1 MTSILKNKNKETNDL
16 KIEAG
21 KENFG
26 FKKNG
31 KIKLSDHFTFR
42 RLLAFTLPSIAMQVL
57 TALYTIVDGV
67 FVSNFAGTTPFAGL
81 NFIFPFLVILS
92 TFGYMF
98 GTGGSALVAKFL
110 GEGRQEKARSLFSLF
125 VYTAFALGV
134 VLCVAGYFL
143 VPSVAKMLGAEGE
156 MLRYSILYA
165 RIVIIALPAWSLQQ
179 LFQMFFIA
187 AEKPKLGFVMAVIAG
202 LLNVGL
208 DALFIIVF
216 DWGLA
221 GAAIATAIAQG
232 VGGFFPVVYFFVK
245 RDGIL
250 YLGKTKV
257 DFLAIGKAASNGIS
271 EFAST
276 ISISVLSM
284 LYNMQLLK
292 YAGETGVAAYGI
304 IMYID
309 MVFFACFVGYSQGMS
324 PIVSFNY
331 GAQNHKELHNILK
344 KSIAIL
350 ASFAIV
356 MFALAEILA
365 GPLASI
371 FASKDAELLAMTVRA
386 FRIYSISFLVCSG
399 TIYGSAFFTALNN
412 GVVSAAISFVRVIV
426 FEIAA
431 VLILPAVFGI
441 NGIWWAVVIART
453 MGSLFAAIL
462 IIKFKGKYH
471 YWDKQYDA

>member
-1 MTSILKNKNKETNDL
+1 MTSTLKNDK
-16 KIEAG
+16 
-21 KENFG
+21 
-26 FKKNG
+26 
-31 KIKLSDHFTFR
+31 KIKLSDHFTFK
-42 RLLAFTLPSIAMQVL
+42 RLLLFTIPSIAMQVL

-67 FVSNFAGTTPFAGL
+67 FVSNYVGTTPFAGL
-81 NFIFPFLVILS
+81 NFIFPMLIILS
-92 TFGYMF
+92 TFGFMF

-110 GEGRQEKARSLFSLF
+110 GEGKEEKARSLFSLF
-125 VYTAFALGV
+125 VYTAFGLGV
-134 VLCVAGYFL
+134 VLCIIGYIIA
-143 VPSVAKMLGAEGE
+143 PEVAKLLGADDE
-156 MLRYSILYA
+156 LLYYSVLYA

-187 AEKPKLGFVMAVIAG
+187 AEKPKLGFVMAIVAG
-202 LLNVGL
+202 VLNVGL
-208 DALFIIVF
+208 DALFIVGF

-232 VGGFFPVVYFFVK
+232 VGGLFPVAYFFVK

-250 YLGKTKV
+250 YLGKTKM
-257 DFLAIGKAASNGIS
+257 DIRAIGKAASNGVS

-276 ISISVLSM
+276 VSISILSM

-331 GAQNHKELHNILK
+331 GAENHKELHNILK
-344 KSIAIL
+344 KSIVIL
-350 ASFAIV
+350 ACFAV
-356 MFALAEILA
+356 FMFAAAELLSRPLA
-365 GPLASI
+365 GI
-371 FASKDAELLAMTVRA
+371 FASHDTALLEMTVRA

-412 GVVSAAISFVRVIV
+412 GPVSAAISFVRVIV
-426 FEIAA
+426 FEIIA
-431 VLILPAVFGI
+431 VLLLPALFGI
-441 NGIWWAVVIART
+441 DGIWWAVVIART

-462 IIKFKGKYH
+462 IIVFRKRYH
-471 YWDKQYDA
+471 YWDDPKMYGSK

>member
-1 MTSILKNKNKETNDL
+1 MTSILKNKNEDTLISQNGT
-16 KIEAG
+16 G
-21 KENFG
+21 KQ
-26 FKKNG
+26 

-42 RLLAFTLPSIAMQVL
+42 RLLMFTLPSIAMQVL

-81 NFIFPFLVILS
+81 NFIFPFLIILS

-125 VYTAFALGV
+125 VYTAFTLGV

-143 VPSVAKMLGAEGE
+143 VPSIAKMLGAEGE
-156 MLRYSILYA
+156 MLHYSILYA

-232 VGGFFPVVYFFVK
+232 VGGFFPVIYFFVK

-250 YLGKTKV
+250 YLGKTKI

-331 GAQNHKELHNILK
+331 GAQNHSELHNILK
-344 KSIAIL
+344 KSIIIL
-350 ASFAIV
+350 AGFAIV
-356 MFALAEILA
+356 MFALAETLSS
-365 GPLASI
+365 PLASI

-431 VLILPAVFGI
+431 VLILPVLFGI
-441 NGIWWAVVIART
+441 NGIWWSVVIART
-453 MGSLFAAIL
+453 MGSIFAAIL
-462 IIKFKGKYH
+462 IIKFRKKYH
-471 YWDKQYDA
+471 YWDK